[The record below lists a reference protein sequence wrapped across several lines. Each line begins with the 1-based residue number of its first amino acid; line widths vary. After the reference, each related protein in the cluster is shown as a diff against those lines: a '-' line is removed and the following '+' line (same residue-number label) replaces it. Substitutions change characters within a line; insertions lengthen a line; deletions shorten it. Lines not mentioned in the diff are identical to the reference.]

1 MVRKIEGFYLL
12 SGYSLSE
19 ISTPQHS
26 LPASNLLGEI
36 RILHHNHSRCQFLTD
51 AIFLQEY
58 ILKIPVPLP
67 AGYEGNQNRSCKS
80 SVQGCIAFQL

>member
-36 RILHHNHSRCQFLTD
+36 RILHHNHSRCQFLTG